1 MSENY
6 ITWSGIIGQQKVKNV
21 LSKIL
26 LEETIPQAF
35 LFIGNNGIGKD
46 FIAIRFA
53 NLLNHPKKSFTTSTT
68 DFNKLNSINNNYIK
82 FIFNLPRGK
91 NETSDDG
98 PLDKLSNADYKLVI
112 SEIEKKKL
120 NPYYKIEIPS
130 ANEIKIN
137 SIRDINNF
145 LSLSFNSEQY
155 RIIIISDAH
164 LMNEEAQNALL
175 KNLEEP
181 PEKVVFIL
189 TTDQPEKLRQTII
202 SRCWHLNF
210 DPLLEDELIQILKNY
225 FNIDEEISKLV
236 LPFANGSYQTALNL
250 IENDLIYLKEKTI
263 EILRYGFGGKFYTT
277 LENLSEFLSN
287 KNQNKFIILLNLII
301 YWFSDFQN
309 YRINN
314 EIKYFQEYPDTFQK
328 FSKNFPD
335 LDSSQ
340 TIKNLENY
348 IYLLLNNNINL
359 NIIVNNVIF
368 EIASL
373 TNSNIK

>member
-1 MSENY
+1 MSENNF
-6 ITWSGIIGQQKVKNV
+6 IWSGIIGQQKIKNV
-21 LSKIL
+21 LTKIL
-26 LEETIPQAF
+26 LEENIPQAL
-35 LFIGNNGIGKD
+35 LFIGDNGIGKD

-53 NLLNHPKKSFTTSTT
+53 NLLNYPKKSFDSSTT
-68 DFNKLNSINNNYIK
+68 NFIKLNSINNNYIK
-82 FIFNLPRGK
+82 FIFYLPRGK
-91 NETSDDG
+91 NEESEDG
-98 PLDKLSNADYKLVI
+98 PLDKLSNSDYNLVI
-112 SEIEKKKL
+112 SEIEEKKI
-120 NPYYKIEIPS
+120 NPYYKIEIPT
-130 ANEIKIN
+130 ANDIKIN
-137 SIRDINNF
+137 SIREINNF
-145 LSLSFNSEQY
+145 LSLSFNSDQY
-155 RIIIISDAH
+155 RIVIISDAH

-189 TTDQPEKLRQTII
+189 TTNQPEKLRQTIV

-210 DPLLEDELIQILKNY
+210 DSLSEDELTLILKNY
-225 FNIDEEISKLV
+225 FKIDEEKSKLV
-236 LPFANGSYQTALNL
+236 LPFANGSYQTALQL
-250 IENDLIYLKEKTI
+250 IENDLSYLKEKTI

-277 LENLSEFLSN
+277 LENLSEFISK

-314 EIKYFQEYPDTFQK
+314 EIKYFQEYPETFQK

-335 LDSSQ
+335 LDFSQ
-340 TIKNLENY
+340 TIKNLESY
-348 IYLLLNNNINL
+348 IYLILNNNINL